1 MQALKKTTSPSTIRT
16 DIGLHF
22 SPSRVRRALAF
33 VTRCYKADGVEVPRF
48 QRRLIARL
56 YGNVNPKTGYRRY
69 RRVYYSTPR
78 KNAKSTL
85 AAALALFHL
94 FADGE
99 RSPRIFLA
107 ATTLEQAAET
117 FEIITRMCAAIPALD
132 RQTRV
137 LDSSNRKVV
146 YRIVDGRVRG
156 YIKALTSRGSKE
168 GKNPSLV
175 ISDEFCDWRELH
187 RPLYKSM
194 TMGSFA
200 RKQPIFLYTTTAGDD
215 ESVLCKEMYAY
226 AKRVLSGEKS
236 DLSFLPYIFEVDP
249 QLWMDKAE
257 QIRANPLVS
266 EGFIDEAAIDAEFA
280 DAEISPAELAKFQ
293 NKRLNMWVGSS
304 VGFLPMDKWREQG
317 RRVEDVDLIGLP
329 CMAGLDLARSNDFN
343 ALVLLFEHPDCYF
356 VKAFFWLP
364 EFNLKTRIKTDGK
377 PYDLWEKRGLLE
389 LCRKGPAKLRDGTEY
404 ERTGAVVDHHLI
416 LEKLRELRETYSIRE
431 IAFDRWGAEYLVAD
445 LEREGFTVA
454 PHGQGYKDM
463 SSPMNELLSLVLQGK
478 LVHGGNEILDW
489 MAGNLSAKEDETG
502 NRKPHKA
509 TRATKIDGMAALL
522 MALGVTLRN
531 RTGRYES
538 ALAKMFPTTGE
549 AA

>member
-1 MQALKKTTSPSTIRT
+1 M
-16 DIGLHF
+16 HF
-22 SPSRVRRALAF
+22 SVSRARKKIKFYERCYRAL
-33 VTRCYKADGVEVPRF
+33 GLPLPRF
-48 QRRLIARL
+48 QKRLTARL

-78 KNAKSTL
+78 KNSKSTY
-85 AAALALFHL
+85 AAVAGLDAL
-94 FADGE
+94 FADDE
-99 RSPRIFLA
+99 PNPRVFLA
-107 ATTLEQAAET
+107 ATTLEQTSET
-117 FEIITRMCAAIPALD
+117 FEIMVRIINAIPKLD
-132 RQTRV
+132 RQTRI
-137 LDSSNRKVV
+137 LDSSNRKMIYRVV
-146 YRIVDGRVRG
+146 NGKNVG

-168 GKNPSLV
+168 GKNPSMV

-215 ESVLCKEMYAY
+215 ESVLCREMYAY
-226 AKRVLSGEKS
+226 AKRVLAGEKS
-236 DLSFLPYIFEVDP
+236 DPSFLPYIFEVDP
-249 QLWMDKAE
+249 QRWMDRAE
-257 QIRANPLVS
+257 QIRANPLVA

-329 CMAGLDLARSNDFN
+329 CMAALDLARSDDFN
-343 ALVLLFEHPDCYF
+343 ALILLFEGPGCYF

-364 EFNLKTRIKTDGK
+364 EQGLEVRQKKDGK
-377 PYDLWEKRGLLE
+377 PYKEWVKRGLLE
-389 LCRKGPAKLRDGTEY
+389 LCRKGPAKLRDGTPY
-404 ERTGAVVDHHLI
+404 QRTGEVVDHHLI
-416 LEKLRELRETYSIRE
+416 LEKLRELRAVYSIRE
-431 IAFDRWGAEYLVAD
+431 IAFDRWAAEYLVAD
-445 LEREGFTVA
+445 LERDGFTVA
-454 PHGQGYKDM
+454 PHGQGFKDM
-463 SSPMNELLSLVLQGK
+463 STPMNELLSLVLQGK

-538 ALAKMFPTTGE
+538 ALAQMFPT
-549 AA
+549 ARAS